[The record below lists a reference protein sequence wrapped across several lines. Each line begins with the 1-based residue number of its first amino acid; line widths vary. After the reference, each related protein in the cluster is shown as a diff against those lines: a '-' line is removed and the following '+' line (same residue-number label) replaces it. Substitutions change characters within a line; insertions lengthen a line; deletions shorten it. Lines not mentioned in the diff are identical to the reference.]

1 MYIVQYDDDA
11 IAERQVGLCLYDGL
25 VAESTRTPVR
35 VAEESNLFAVF
46 SWFNTGHVRI
56 LKNKNLSKFING
68 AASSMRLPACGHE
81 VEDIGA

>member
-35 VAEESNLFAVF
+35 VAEESNLFVVF
-46 SWFNTGHVRI
+46 AWFNTGHK
-56 LKNKNLSKFING
+56 LEF
-68 AASSMRLPACGHE
+68 
-81 VEDIGA
+81 